1 MAALFIDE
9 SKDPRYVL
17 AATLVNESEI
27 ARLRKTVRALVRPG
41 QRSIHFYKEKNSH
54 RRKLLST
61 YERLGFKTLIFESTH
76 RNDLEARRECFD
88 ALIGVVAEFNI
99 LRLVIE
105 KDVSILKFDEA
116 MIEKLIRVN
125 GLQDELGF
133 EHFLRHEEPLL
144 WVPDAVAWCANRGGE
159 WRERASGLVIKNLG

>member
-9 SKDPRYVL
+9 SKDPRYIL
-17 AATLVNESEI
+17 AATLVSEAEI
-27 ARLRKTVRALVRPG
+27 PRLRKTVRALVRPG
-41 QRSIHFYKEKNSH
+41 QRSIHFYKENDSE

-61 YERLGFKTLIFESTH
+61 YERLGFKTLLFESTH
-76 RNDLEARRECFD
+76 RSDLDARRDCFES
-88 ALIGVVAEFNI
+88 LIRVISHFKI

-125 GLQDELGF
+125 GLDSALGF
-133 EHFLRHEEPLL
+133 EHYLRHEEPLL
-144 WVPDAVAWCANRGGE
+144 WVPDSIAWCANRGGQ
-159 WRERASGLVIKNLG
+159 WSQRLAKLVIKSPS